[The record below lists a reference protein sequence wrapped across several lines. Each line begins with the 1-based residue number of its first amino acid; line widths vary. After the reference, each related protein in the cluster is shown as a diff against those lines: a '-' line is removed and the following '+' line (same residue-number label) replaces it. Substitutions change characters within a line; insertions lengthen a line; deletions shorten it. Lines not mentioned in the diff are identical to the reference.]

1 MKLVAAQNLKIKH
14 YFMFTLLYSL
24 IIVVFICVFDF
35 FVPVASNYQ
44 GSLKCHSLDLALNII
59 AHNLLNFIQ
68 YLVLAPVMPIL
79 FLMDT
84 INTSWAIYVSIELYG
99 FVETLNKLFPHGIVE
114 IPNYTLYSFISF
126 NLMKKF
132 YNTKIT
138 SEYIR
143 YVISY
148 KKLFIL
154 NIFGIILSG
163 LMEGMIT

>member
-1 MKLVAAQNLKIKH
+1 
-14 YFMFTLLYSL
+14 
-24 IIVVFICVFDF
+24 
-35 FVPVASNYQ
+35 
-44 GSLKCHSLDLALNII
+44 
-59 AHNLLNFIQ
+59 
-68 YLVLAPVMPIL
+68 
-79 FLMDT
+79 MDT